1 MIFNEIYSAYYN
13 AVAKIIDAVIKT
25 DPKEKDL
32 QRIVVENA
40 FSESVLTI
48 LPSIK
53 EEKWQIIKRDLTT
66 PIKSTPTQPLTTLE
80 KRWLKSI
87 ADDPRVKLFDIST
100 KGLEDVEPLF
110 TPQDYYVYDKC
121 SDGDPY
127 DDEDYIECFK
137 TVLRAIKEKLPLN
150 VDVQN
155 KNGRNVFV
163 RCRPTRL
170 EYSEKDDKFRVFVSG
185 CRYASVINLARIKD
199 CSIYRGE
206 HVIKDTPREK
216 EEASVLIEISDER
229 NALERVMLHFAHFK
243 KQAECIG
250 KRKYRLR
257 INYDRNDEAEMVIRI
272 LSFGPLVKVI
282 EPESFVDMIKEK
294 LKKQLNCGLK

>member
-13 AVAKIIDAVIKT
+13 AVAKIIDAIIKT

-53 EEKWQIIKRDLTT
+53 EEKWQIIKKDLST
-66 PIKSTPTQPLTTLE
+66 PIKSSPTQPLTTLE
-80 KRWLKSI
+80 KRWLRSI
-87 ADDPRVKLFDIST
+87 SEDPRVKLFDIST
-100 KGLEDVEPLF
+100 KGLGDVEPLF
-110 TPQDYYVYDKC
+110 TAEDYYVYDKC

-127 DDEDYIECFK
+127 DDEDYIEHFK
-137 TVLRAIKEKLPLN
+137 TVLRAIEEKLPLN

-155 KNGRNVFV
+155 KSGRDIFV

-170 EYSEKDDKFRVFVSG
+170 EYSEKDDKFRVVVSG
-185 CRYASVINLARIKD
+185 CRYASVINLARIKN

-216 EEASVLIEISDER
+216 EEASVLIEIRDER